1 MNPDAG
7 LPRYSFKR
15 LAHVSRNIR
24 ILFVQ
29 QFLEGLVPIYALYPI
44 MFGRVGGLSIEQIG
58 FLFAIWSL
66 AYLVSELPS
75 GVLADYWSRKNVMIL
90 GGVARGFAFLI
101 WLLSPTF
108 TGYAVGFALWGF
120 TIACSSGSS
129 TAYLHSELTT
139 EGKEH
144 QFAKYLGRLKSM
156 YWAGTLLGFLIAA
169 ILTLKHSTILL
180 TISIASSFIYSA
192 VLLFATEHPYERQDS
207 YIKTLIAGFQEVMR
221 SKKLRYL
228 CTVMFSIYLIIGVLE
243 ELFPRLYAGLGL
255 SDTIVALI
263 SAFCMSVVVLL
274 LVKIERFVKF
284 SYSKQVLIMS
294 AALILLVTG
303 VAIGK
308 SYAAVLILMFNLVYQ
323 LFRPVFE
330 HHIQDVAKGSER
342 ATIGSIPGL
351 IGGLLG
357 AGVFAILGKVSAI
370 TSERSAIAY
379 YGIIWF
385 FLMLILSAW
394 GMKFSRKPAR

>member
-1 MNPDAG
+1 
-7 LPRYSFKR
+7 
-15 LAHVSRNIR
+15 
-24 ILFVQ
+24 
-29 QFLEGLVPIYALYPI
+29 
-44 MFGRVGGLSIEQIG
+44 
-58 FLFAIWSL
+58 
-66 AYLVSELPS
+66 
-75 GVLADYWSRKNVMIL
+75 
-90 GGVARGFAFLI
+90 
-101 WLLSPTF
+101 
-108 TGYAVGFALWGF
+108 
-120 TIACSSGSS
+120 
-129 TAYLHSELTT
+129 
-139 EGKEH
+139 
-144 QFAKYLGRLKSM
+144 
-156 YWAGTLLGFLIAA
+156 
-169 ILTLKHSTILL
+169 
-180 TISIASSFIYSA
+180 
-192 VLLFATEHPYERQDS
+192 
-207 YIKTLIAGFQEVMR
+207 
-221 SKKLRYL
+221 
-228 CTVMFSIYLIIGVLE
+228 
-243 ELFPRLYAGLGL
+243 
-255 SDTIVALI
+255 
-263 SAFCMSVVVLL
+263 
-274 LVKIERFVKF
+274 
-284 SYSKQVLIMS
+284 MS

>member
-1 MNPDAG
+1 
-7 LPRYSFKR
+7 
-15 LAHVSRNIR
+15 
-24 ILFVQ
+24 
-29 QFLEGLVPIYALYPI
+29 
-44 MFGRVGGLSIEQIG
+44 
-58 FLFAIWSL
+58 
-66 AYLVSELPS
+66 
-75 GVLADYWSRKNVMIL
+75 
-90 GGVARGFAFLI
+90 
-101 WLLSPTF
+101 
-108 TGYAVGFALWGF
+108 
-120 TIACSSGSS
+120 
-129 TAYLHSELTT
+129 
-139 EGKEH
+139 
-144 QFAKYLGRLKSM
+144 M

-274 LVKIERFVKF
+274 LVKMERFVKF

-294 AALILLVTG
+294 AALILLVAG
-303 VAIGK
+303 VVIGK

-357 AGVFAILGKVSAI
+357 AGVFAVLGKVSAI

-394 GMKFSRKPAR
+394 GIRFSRKRI